1 MAFSQEGLLGDFS
14 GRIGNLVVY
23 KLKGKT
29 VIRSMPAVKRG
40 PARGRLK
47 QTQDG
52 FSRVMT
58 VVRGLKAFV
67 KVGFHDFAGGD
78 YVFQRALS
86 ENLKR
91 YHSAGSPAGLDW
103 LLLSAGER
111 AGTQQLSLEVNGIS
125 ATIKWGEPEP
135 DKPWS
140 ENDTVMVLALNTSNL
155 QSTQKSS
162 TARRSQGK
170 ATLSLP
176 PAKEGER
183 IRVFVAFMHLEGR
196 MTGLSPKNISDSQW
210 VEP

>member
-29 VIRSMPAVKRG
+29 VIRSMPSVKRG

-47 QTQDG
+47 ETQDG

-58 VVRGLKAFV
+58 VLRGMKTFV
-67 KVGFHDFAGGD
+67 KMGFHDFAGGD

-91 YHSAGSPAGLDW
+91 YHAADGPAGLDW

-111 AGTQQLSLEVNGIS
+111 AGVQQLSLEVNETT

-140 ENDTVMVLALNTSNL
+140 DDDTVMVLALNTTSL
-155 QSTQKSS
+155 ESTFTISA
-162 TARRSQGK
+162 ARRSQGQ
-170 ATLSLP
+170 ATLPLP
-176 PAKEGER
+176 PVKEGEQ
-183 IRVFVAFMHLEGR
+183 IRVFVAFMNMEGR
-196 MTGLSPKNISDSQW
+196 MLKPSLKNVSNSRW
-210 VEP
+210 VE

>member
-47 QTQDG
+47 ETQEG

-58 VVRGLKAFV
+58 VLRGMKAFV
-67 KVGFHDFAGGD
+67 KMGFHDFAGGD
-78 YVFQRALS
+78 YVFQKALS

-91 YHSAGSPAGLDW
+91 YHAAGGPAGLDW

-111 AGTQQLSLEVNGIS
+111 AGAQQLSLELNETT

-135 DKPWS
+135 EKPWGDD
-140 ENDTVMVLALNTSNL
+140 DTVMALALNTTSL
-155 QSTQKSS
+155 ESTFKTSV
-162 TARRSQGK
+162 ARRSQGQ
-170 ATLSLP
+170 ATLPLP
-176 PAKEGER
+176 PKKEGEQ
-183 IRVFVAFMHLEGR
+183 IRVFVAFMNMEGR
-196 MTGLSPKNISDSQW
+196 MLKPSLKNISDSQW
-210 VEP
+210 VE

>member
-29 VIRSMPAVKRG
+29 VIRSMPAVTRG

-58 VVRGLKAFV
+58 VLRGLKAFV

-78 YVFQRALS
+78 YVFQKALS

-91 YHSAGSPAGLDW
+91 YHAAGSPEGLDW

-111 AGTQQLSLEVNGIS
+111 AGAQQLSLAVSGS
-125 ATIKWGEPEP
+125 KATISWGEPEA
-135 DKPWS
+135 DKPWGPD
-140 ENDTVMVLALNTSNL
+140 DTVMVLALNTSSL
-155 QSTQKSS
+155 QSTHKVNA
-162 TARRSQGK
+162 ARRSQGK

-176 PAKEGER
+176 PATDDER
-183 IRVFVAFMHLEGR
+183 IRVFVGFIHMEGR
-196 MTGLSPKNISDSQW
+196 MTGLNLKNISDSQW
-210 VEP
+210 AE